1 MVISQSGTIIS
12 LTSRMA
18 AGAGACVGIK
28 SGFRSA
34 NSDHVIYRTMRS
46 DHAFLESCVGRSS
59 IKLPEFDNPNVTE

>member
-46 DHAFLESCVGRSS
+46 DHAFLESCVSS
-59 IKLPEFDNPNVTE
+59 IKLPEFDNPNADVTE